1 MAETSSSRRVLLD
14 IHFGVYRI
22 DRPAETVARS
32 PQRCCAAATETA
44 CGTEFSRFP
53 ARFRHSGIA
62 RAKSRAEK
70 ILRAQTTL
78 RTTVSI
84 EGVGLHSGHPVRAH
98 FRPAPAGHGLVFI
111 RRDHPNTPI
120 PALLSSAST
129 FDYATTLSAG
139 GVSIGTVEHVL
150 SAALGEGLDN
160 CRIEVE
166 GPEIPILDGSALPFV
181 RLFHAAGFERLE
193 ERIRPL
199 ALDRPVSVEKA
210 DRWVRYEP
218 DGAALT
224 IHYEIDFPH
233 PVVGHQQLTV
243 AIRPEEYSSRIAP
256 ARTFGFVRDV
266 EALRARGLAR
276 GGSLQNAVVLDDE
289 GIASG
294 PLRFRD
300 EFVRHK
306 ILDLLG
312 DLALLGRPLTG
323 KIHARKAGH
332 ALHIE
337 FARALELA
345 RHTPAFATEADAA
358 DLTAN
363 A

>member
-1 MAETSSSRRVLLD
+1 MFGTATPARLLRFFLGNAD
-14 IHFGVYRI
+14 
-22 DRPAETVARS
+22 
-32 PQRCCAAATETA
+32 
-44 CGTEFSRFP
+44 CGT
-53 ARFRHSGIA
+53 A
-62 RAKSRAEK
+62 RARRRADNS
-70 ILRAQTTL
+70 LRAQTTL

-98 FRPAPAGHGLVFI
+98 FRPAPVGHGLVFV
-111 RRDHPNTPI
+111 RRDHPNAEI

-129 FDYATTLSAG
+129 FDYATTLSAD
-139 GVSIGTVEHVL
+139 GVSVGTVEHVL
-150 SAALGEGLDN
+150 SAAVGEGLDN

-181 RLFHAAGFERLE
+181 RLFHAAGFERQDG
-193 ERIRPL
+193 RIRPL
-199 ALDRPVSVEKA
+199 ALDRPVFVEKG
-210 DRWVRYEP
+210 DRSVRYEP
-218 DGAALT
+218 DGTGLT
-224 IHYEIDFPH
+224 ISYEIDFPH
-233 PVVGHQQLTV
+233 PVVGRQQLTV
-243 AIRPEEYSSRIAP
+243 AIRPEEYSARIAP
-256 ARTFGFVRDV
+256 ARTFGFARDV

-276 GGSLQNAVVLDDE
+276 GGSLHNAVVLDDE

-345 RHTPAFATEADAA
+345 RLTPAAEDEAAA
-358 DLTAN
+358 ERTAN